1 MAQMLTPRDTRRHL
15 KPLTTIQERMG
26 QLNDLFVAQ
35 ERYRA
40 LVANDPTAL
49 FALGWLVARIEVV
62 RSLAKPELGRLAA
75 VPRLRDHLR
84 C

>member
-1 MAQMLTPRDTRRHL
+1 
-15 KPLTTIQERMG
+15 MG

-62 RSLAKPELGRLAA
+62 RSLAKPELGKLAEEA
-75 VPRLRDHLR
+75 PPE
-84 C
+84 